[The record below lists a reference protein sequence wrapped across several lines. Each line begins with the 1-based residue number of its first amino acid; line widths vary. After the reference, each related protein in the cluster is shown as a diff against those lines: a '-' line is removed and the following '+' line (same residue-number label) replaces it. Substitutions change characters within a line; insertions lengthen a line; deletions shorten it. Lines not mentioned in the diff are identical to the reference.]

1 MMTSLYR
8 TELTSSGA
16 TVLFATG
23 RLNFP
28 EVDGLRQQLLGLI
41 DDGETRVVVDLS
53 GAEAIDSS
61 GIGAL
66 ISGLKAAKGAGGDL
80 RIAAPSVTVSS
91 VLDIMNLDK
100 ILVAHGSCEDAFPH
114 SA

>member
-16 TVLFATG
+16 TVLIATG

-28 EVDGLRQQLLGLI
+28 EVDGLRQQLASLVAKGS
-41 DDGETRVVVDLS
+41 TRVVVDLS
-53 GAEAIDSS
+53 GVEAIDSS

-66 ISGLKAAKGAGGDL
+66 IAGFKAAKSAGGDL
-80 RIAAPSVTVSS
+80 RIAAPSVTVAS
-91 VLDIMNLDK
+91 VLGIMNLDK
-100 ILVAHGSCEDAFPH
+100 ILIAHDSCEDAFPH